1 MLPIQDFSTV
11 VLAKILRRQP
21 SSPARTAFAWQ
32 LAVGP
37 ALARS
42 TTVAMQDGVLCVR
55 ASDERWGREIERASG
70 MVLSRMQQLLGSE
83 VRDVRVERQSI

>member
-1 MLPIQDFSTV
+1 MLPIQHFSTGV
-11 VLAKILRRQP
+11 VAKILRRQP

-42 TTVAMQDGVLCVR
+42 TTVAIDNGVLRVR

-70 MVLSRMQQLLGSE
+70 MVLSRMQQLLGPE
-83 VRDVRVERQSI
+83 VRDVRVER